1 MLCDAPA
8 TIYARIQYDD
18 TFSSFINIII
28 IILYLYTIATTWFS
42 GFFYIEIFC
51 FVFGGYFFYCYDM
64 MGVHTGVK

>member
-42 GFFYIEIFC
+42 GFFLHRNFLFC
-51 FVFGGYFFYCYDM
+51 VWGFFFLLL
-64 MGVHTGVK
+64 